1 MSTNKENKESIS
13 EKLKAVYTWLHN
25 SKDEIDNAGH
35 EILFLDVTNH
45 DTGNI
50 TSSVICSVSD
60 APFAHNVYEILKQR
74 FQRCDDYALFKN
86 YLMDFVHE
94 LQLHYEADYAE
105 QDSEMIES
113 AIDTMQSA
121 IEEHADKFHE
131 LFDDDDDPELSDD
144 IEHALQTLS
153 EIGSFF
159 GFDLNDDDDED
170 DDVPV
175 EFDFDN
181 GDPATGFGL
190 FEKYGFNEELDEDD
204 E

>member
-1 MSTNKENKESIS
+1 MSTNKENNESIS

-35 EILFLDVTNH
+35 EILFLDVTKH
-45 DTGNI
+45 DTGNL
-50 TSSVICSVSD
+50 TSSVICSVSE
-60 APFAHNVYEILKQR
+60 APFACSVYDILKQR
-74 FQRCDDYALFKN
+74 FQRCADYSLFKN

-94 LQLHYEADYAE
+94 LQLHYDADYAE
-105 QDSEMIES
+105 QDSETIES

-121 IEEHADKFHE
+121 IAEHSDKFHE

-159 GFDLNDDDDED
+159 GFDSNDDNSIDFED
-170 DDVPV
+170 L
-175 EFDFDN
+175 EFDFDDDDD
-181 GDPATGFGL
+181 DP
-190 FEKYGFNEELDEDD
+190 ELADTSKL
-204 E
+204 